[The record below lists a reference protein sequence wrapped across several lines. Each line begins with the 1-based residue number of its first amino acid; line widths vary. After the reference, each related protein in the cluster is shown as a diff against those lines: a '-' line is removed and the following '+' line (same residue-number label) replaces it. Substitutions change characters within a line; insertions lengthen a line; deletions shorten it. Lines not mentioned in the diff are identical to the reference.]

1 LASFAF
7 VVASSAS
14 SSHPHPHHERF
25 AAMARTHYEVLGV
38 SRGASAGELR
48 QAYLERARLVHPDRH
63 IDAGPRARAE
73 AEHAMQELTEAWRVL
88 GYAGRRRR
96 YDRELGGPVSA
107 EADAA
112 RFVTRSDGTL
122 PEEVEVLDPT
132 VRLIRGLPWIVL
144 VLVLVG
150 IFIFT
155 AYAATGGTKK
165 HAPITSSGATRC
177 VAVGSSSV
185 AQAPCDTPG
194 ARTVVT
200 EILPSE
206 SCPAGTEPVVG
217 QAGVTVLCVEV

>member
-1 LASFAF
+1 
-7 VVASSAS
+7 
-14 SSHPHPHHERF
+14 
-25 AAMARTHYEVLGV
+25 MARTHYEVLGV
-38 SRGASAGELR
+38 SRAASAAELR

-88 GYAGRRRR
+88 GDAGRRRR
-96 YDRELGGPVSA
+96 YDRELGGPAAA
-107 EADAA
+107 EHDVG
-112 RFVTRSDGTL
+112 RFVTRSDGTM
-122 PEEVEVLDPT
+122 PEEIEVVDPA

-165 HAPITSSGATRC
+165 RSPSTSSAVARC
-177 VAVGSSSV
+177 VVLGES
-185 AQAPCDTPG
+185 APAPSPCESPG

-200 EILPSE
+200 EIVPSAG
-206 SCPAGTEPVVG
+206 CPEGTEAVAG
-217 QAGVTVLCVEV
+217 QAGVTVLCLEV

>member
-1 LASFAF
+1 
-7 VVASSAS
+7 V
-14 SSHPHPHHERF
+14 
-25 AAMARTHYEVLGV
+25 ARTHYEVLGV
-38 SRGASAGELR
+38 PRAATAGELR
-48 QAYLERARLVHPDRH
+48 RAYLDRARVLHPDRH
-63 IDAGPRARAE
+63 IDAGPRARDE
-73 AEHAMQELTEAWRVL
+73 AERAMQELTEAWRVL
-88 GYAGRRRR
+88 GDAGRRRR
-96 YDRELGGPVSA
+96 YDRDLGGPTFV
-107 EADAA
+107 DDD
-112 RFVTRSDGTL
+112 RFISRSDGTV
-122 PEEVEVLDPT
+122 PEELEIIDPT
-132 VRLIRGLPWIVL
+132 VRLIRALPWIAL
-144 VLVLVG
+144 VVVLVG

-165 HAPITSSGATRC
+165 HTPITSSGATRC

>member
-1 LASFAF
+1 
-7 VVASSAS
+7 
-14 SSHPHPHHERF
+14 
-25 AAMARTHYEVLGV
+25 
-38 SRGASAGELR
+38 
-48 QAYLERARLVHPDRH
+48 
-63 IDAGPRARAE
+63 
-73 AEHAMQELTEAWRVL
+73 MQELTEAWRVL
-88 GYAGRRRR
+88 GDAGRRRR
-96 YDRELGGPVSA
+96 YDRDLGGPTFV
-107 EADAA
+107 DDD
-112 RFVTRSDGTL
+112 RFISRSDGTV
-122 PEEVEVLDPT
+122 PEELEIIDPT
-132 VRLIRGLPWIVL
+132 VRLIRALPWIAL
-144 VLVLVG
+144 VVVLVG

>member
-1 LASFAF
+1 
-7 VVASSAS
+7 V
-14 SSHPHPHHERF
+14 
-25 AAMARTHYEVLGV
+25 ARTHYEVLGV
-38 SRGASAGELR
+38 PRAATAGELR
-48 QAYLERARLVHPDRH
+48 RAYLDRARVLHPDRH
-63 IDAGPRARAE
+63 IDAGPRARDE
-73 AEHAMQELTEAWRVL
+73 AERAMQELTEAWRVL
-88 GYAGRRRR
+88 GDAGRRRR
-96 YDRELGGPVSA
+96 YDRDLGGPTFV
-107 EADAA
+107 DDD
-112 RFVTRSDGTL
+112 RFISRSDGTV
-122 PEEVEVLDPT
+122 PEELEIIDPT
-132 VRLIRGLPWIVL
+132 VRLIRALPWIAL
-144 VLVLVG
+144 VVVLVG